1 MKMRFFDAL
10 YKDLGKSAYEVY
22 ETEIGLVYS
31 EITYMLKHL
40 DRLARPKRVATP
52 LFQFSVKEFDLQ
64 RTIRFGTDHVAVELS
79 VPADFGS
86 FGRRPGGR
94 QLRGGQTFQLIRRPF
109 PTSSLK
115 SSVRHSANVTCIR

>member
-52 LFQFSVKEFDLQ
+52 LSNFPSKSLIYREPYGSVL
-64 RTIRFGTDHVAVELS
+64 IMS
-79 VPADFGS
+79 PWNY
-86 FGRRPGGR
+86 P
-94 QLRGGQTFQLIRRPF
+94 FQLTLVPLAGALAAGNCAVVK
-109 PTSSLK
+109 PSSLFAG
-115 SSVRHSANVTCIR
+115 RFPHHR